1 MRNQTASLTPLV
13 PELNCDALGVQYGRQ
28 TLADPLP
35 VRQLMEGEPKYRVSL
50 YLRGTPDEFEW
61 RERELRGFLGTRL
74 GTGVAAGE
82 AIAEADEKGSASR
95 TIEYALGHTARVV
108 ILRVTP

>member
-1 MRNQTASLTPLV
+1 VENT
-13 PELNCDALGVQYGRQ
+13 
-28 TLADPLP
+28 TLRLED
-35 VRQLMEGEPKYRVSL
+35 QPKYRVSL
-50 YLRGTPDEFEW
+50 YLRDTPDEFEW
-61 RERELRGFLGTRL
+61 HETELRGFLGTRL
-74 GTGVAAGE
+74 GSGTAAGE

>member
-1 MRNQTASLTPLV
+1 MENR
-13 PELNCDALGVQYGRQ
+13 ALR
-28 TLADPLP
+28 LP
-35 VRQLMEGEPKYRVSL
+35 DKPKYRVSL

-61 RERELRGFLGTRL
+61 HETELRGFLGTRL
-74 GTGVAAGE
+74 ASEPAAAE

-108 ILRVTP
+108 ISRVTPR

>member
-1 MRNQTASLTPLV
+1 VSLTPLV

-61 RERELRGFLGTRL
+61 NMTEVYGFLAPRL
-74 GTGVAAGE
+74 RSKTDAAD
-82 AIAEADEKGSASR
+82 AISEADEKGSTSR